1 MSTAPRRSYM
11 PRVPASEGHA
21 TRRIMGRALVA
32 GPGECTR
39 PVEIRRKTIEAVGH
53 EAAYRRITAEALV
66 GKLLDNIA
74 EDDLFAAVLDK

>member
-1 MSTAPRRSYM
+1 MSNVPRRSYL

-39 PVEIRRKTIEAVGH
+39 PVEIRRKTVEAFGH
-53 EAAYRRITAEALV
+53 EAAYRRISTETLV
-66 GKLLDNIA
+66 GRLLDHIA